1 MISSKLLLISIL
13 IIILLI
19 YLYNKYTVRENFYSR
34 TETMIGNGRK
44 LKRNVRKNIENFKS
58 NIVYKIKS
66 SLRKAHF

>member
-1 MISSKLLLISIL
+1 MISSKVLSISIL
-13 IIILLI
+13 IVLLLI
-19 YLYNKYTVRENFYSR
+19 YLYNKYTVRENFHSR
-34 TETMIGNGRK
+34 TKEMFGNGRK